1 MVFQTFIPNV
11 FATKKNNRGHLD
23 LLLHG
28 IFNLKK
34 CHWFI
39 NNDLFGNDNCHI
51 GDNKKIAAG
60 KNTVFGDA
68 TTGEYLGEFELFAL
82 HWCAASGLFGHKNQ
96 QTPFP
101 TSNSVASHRIFF
113 LSAAFGSLI
122 QSHWPDC
129 LKPAE
134 CGKHKYYITC
144 YVLIFPRDNMGNP
157 IIGRSL
163 RLIAPFISLEH
174 LPRASSWFW

>member
-1 MVFQTFIPNV
+1 MVFQSFIPNV

-101 TSNSVASHRIFF
+101 TANSVASHRILF
-113 LSAAFGSLI
+113 LSAAFRSII
-122 QSHWPDC
+122 QSHWPNC
-129 LKPAE
+129 HKPAE
-134 CGKHKYYITC
+134 CGKTQILHYMLCAYLPKGQYGQPHYWTQPQAYC
-144 YVLIFPRDNMGNP
+144 
-157 IIGRSL
+157 SL
-163 RLIAPFISLEH
+163 H
-174 LPRASSWFW
+174 LPRRLT

>member
-1 MVFQTFIPNV
+1 MPKIWP
-11 FATKKNNRGHLD
+11 
-23 LLLHG
+23 
-28 IFNLKK
+28 NLKNIT
-34 CHWFI
+34 HWLTDWLS
-39 NNDLFGNDNCHI
+39 NMDARDASASKNCCW
-51 GDNKKIAAG
+51 K

-68 TTGEYLGEFELFAL
+68 TTWEYLGEFELFAL

-144 YVLIFPRDNMGNP
+144 YVLMFPRDNMGNP

-163 RLIAPFISLEH
+163 GLIAPFISLEH

>member
-1 MVFQTFIPNV
+1 M
-11 FATKKNNRGHLD
+11 
-23 LLLHG
+23 
-28 IFNLKK
+28 
-34 CHWFI
+34 
-39 NNDLFGNDNCHI
+39 
-51 GDNKKIAAG
+51 GDNKKNAAE
-60 KNTVFGDA
+60 KQQFFWDA
-68 TTGEYLGEFELFAL
+68 TIGECFGVFELFAL

-157 IIGRSL
+157 IIGCSL
-163 RLIAPFISLEH
+163 GLIAPFISLEH
-174 LPRASSWFW
+174 LPRASSGFW

>member
-1 MVFQTFIPNV
+1 MEFPI
-11 FATKKNNRGHLD
+11 
-23 LLLHG
+23 
-28 IFNLKK
+28 LKK
-34 CHWFI
+34 SYWCI
-39 NNDLFGNDNCHI
+39 NKYLFGSDNYHM
-51 GDNKKIAAG
+51 GDKK
-60 KNTVFGDA
+60 KMVLENNTVFGDA
-68 TTGEYLGEFELFAL
+68 TSGVYLGVFELFAL
-82 HWCAASGLFGHKNQ
+82 NWRAASGLFGHKNQ

-122 QSHWPDC
+122 QSHWPYC

-163 RLIAPFISLEH
+163 GLIAPFISLEH
-174 LPRASSWFW
+174 LPRASSGFW

>member
-1 MVFQTFIPNV
+1 MVFQSFIPNV

-60 KNTVFGDA
+60 KQHCFWGCHYWRVFGRV
-68 TTGEYLGEFELFAL
+68 
-82 HWCAASGLFGHKNQ
+82 WVVCA
-96 QTPFP
+96 
-101 TSNSVASHRIFF
+101 
-113 LSAAFGSLI
+113 SLVCCFWSFWV
-122 QSHWPDC
+122 Q
-129 LKPAE
+129 KPANTLPHIQQR
-134 CGKHKYYITC
+134 CFTQNILFVSCIWKPNSITLAQLPQTSRMWKTQILHYMLC
-144 YVLIFPRDNMGNP
+144 AYLPKGQYGQPHYWMQPRAYC
-157 IIGRSL
+157 SL
-163 RLIAPFISLEH
+163 H
-174 LPRASSWFW
+174 LPRTLT

>member
-1 MVFQTFIPNV
+1 M
-11 FATKKNNRGHLD
+11 
-23 LLLHG
+23 LLE
-28 IFNLKK
+28 
-34 CHWFI
+34 
-39 NNDLFGNDNCHI
+39 
-51 GDNKKIAAG
+51 

-82 HWCAASGLFGHKNQ
+82 HWCAASGLFGYKNQ

-129 LKPAE
+129 QQNVENTNITLHVMCLSSQGTIWATPLLDAASGLLLPSSPSNTYLGLHPGSGNQVSPKLKV
-134 CGKHKYYITC
+134 GIHKIYIE
-144 YVLIFPRDNMGNP
+144 LI
-157 IIGRSL
+157 
-163 RLIAPFISLEH
+163 LEVST
-174 LPRASSWFW
+174 SSKVC

>member
-68 TTGEYLGEFELFAL
+68 TTWEYLGEFELFAL

-96 QTPFP
+96 QTPFFP
-101 TSNSVASHRIFF
+101 ALLHTEYYFCQLHLETWKTITRMPQTSRMWKTQILHYMLCAYLPKGQYGQPHYWTQPR
-113 LSAAFGSLI
+113 AYCSL
-122 QSHWPDC
+122 
-129 LKPAE
+129 
-134 CGKHKYYITC
+134 
-144 YVLIFPRDNMGNP
+144 
-157 IIGRSL
+157 
-163 RLIAPFISLEH
+163 H
-174 LPRASSWFW
+174 LPRRLT